1 MAIKRDEQGN
11 LVVDG
16 KVVPKYT
23 EQLYLRRGVC
33 ECSPADKAEFIA
45 KAEPDK
51 VQEMDQPYDAHITM
65 AGGEVRR
72 NDKVLKDLPE
82 HPECMIPEKLER
94 AEVKV
99 DGCAD
104 ATMYDLMGVN
114 YDPGEVVEDE
124 PIEEQ
129 K

>member
-23 EQLYLRRGVC
+23 EQLYLRRGVG
-33 ECSPADKAEFIA
+33 AVGDKAEFPA
-45 KAEPDK
+45 KAEADK
-51 VQEMDQPYDAHITM
+51 VQKMEQPYDAHITM

-94 AEVKV
+94 V
-99 DGCAD
+99 DVAVNAGATD
-104 ATMYDLMGVN
+104 AVTHDLMGVN

>member
-23 EQLYLRRGVC
+23 EQLYLRRGVG
-33 ECSPADKAEFIA
+33 AVGDKAEFPA
-45 KAEPDK
+45 KAEADEVQKMK
-51 VQEMDQPYDAHITM
+51 VPYDAHITM

-72 NDKVLKDLPE
+72 NDKVLKDLPK
-82 HPECMIPEKLER
+82 HPECMVPEKLER
-94 AEVKV
+94 V
-99 DGCAD
+99 DVAVNAGATD
-104 ATMYDLMGVN
+104 AVTHDLMGVN

>member
-23 EQLYLRRGVC
+23 EQLYLRRGVGGVG
-33 ECSPADKAEFIA
+33 DKAEFPA
-45 KAEPDK
+45 KAEADK
-51 VQEMDQPYDAHITM
+51 VQDMDQPYDAHITM

-94 AEVKV
+94 VNVKV
-99 DGCAD
+99 NAGDAD
-104 ATMYDLMGVN
+104 ETMYDLIGVN
-114 YDPGEVVEDE
+114 YDPGEVVKDE

>member
-23 EQLYLRRGVC
+23 EQLYLRRGVG
-33 ECSPADKAEFIA
+33 AVGDKAEFPA

-94 AEVKV
+94 VDVKV
-99 DGCAD
+99 NAGAAD
-104 ATMYDLMGVN
+104 ETMYDLIGVN
-114 YDPGEVVEDE
+114 YDPGEVVKDE

>member
-23 EQLYLRRGVC
+23 EQLYLRRGVGG
-33 ECSPADKAEFIA
+33 EGDKAEFIA
-45 KAEPDK
+45 KAEADK
-51 VQEMDQPYDAHITM
+51 VQKMEQPYDAHITM

-94 AEVKV
+94 VDVKV
-99 DGCAD
+99 NAGDAD
-104 ATMYDLMGVN
+104 ETMYDLIGVN
-114 YDPGEVVEDE
+114 YDPGEVVKDE

>member
-23 EQLYLRRGVC
+23 EQLYLRRGVGGVG
-33 ECSPADKAEFIA
+33 DKAEFPA

-51 VQEMDQPYDAHITM
+51 VQDMEQPYDAHITM

-72 NDKVLKDLPE
+72 NDKVLKDLPP
-82 HPECMIPEKLER
+82 HPECMVPEKLER
-94 AEVKV
+94 PEVKV
-99 DGCAD
+99 NTGEQADGQKPSTTTGCPQVQ
-104 ATMYDLMGVN
+104 G
-114 YDPGEVVEDE
+114 P
-124 PIEEQ
+124 EEQ

>member
-23 EQLYLRRGVC
+23 EQLYLRRGVGGVG
-33 ECSPADKAEFIA
+33 DKAEFIA
-45 KAEPDK
+45 KAEADK

-65 AGGEVRR
+65 AGGEVKR

-82 HPECMIPEKLER
+82 HPECMVPEKLER
-94 AEVKV
+94 V
-99 DGCAD
+99 DVTVNAGED
-104 ATMYDLMGVN
+104 AAMYDLMGVN

>member
-23 EQLYLRRGVC
+23 EQLYLRRGVG
-33 ECSPADKAEFIA
+33 AVGDKAEFPA

-94 AEVKV
+94 VDIKV
-99 DGCAD
+99 ETGKKD
-104 ATMYDLMGVN
+104 ASK
-114 YDPGEVVEDE
+114 DPAQTTTECPQIQG
-124 PIEEQ
+124 PKEQ
-129 K
+129 A

>member
-23 EQLYLRRGVC
+23 EQLYLRRGVGGVG
-33 ECSPADKAEFIA
+33 DKAEFIA
-45 KAEPDK
+45 KAEADK

-72 NDKVLKDLPE
+72 NDKVLKDLPA
-82 HPECMIPEKLER
+82 HPECMVPEKLER
-94 AEVKV
+94 VDVKV
-99 DGCAD
+99 NAGQGEASTTGCPQIPTTHQEDGQE
-104 ATMYDLMGVN
+104 G
-114 YDPGEVVEDE
+114 
-124 PIEEQ
+124 
-129 K
+129 

>member
-23 EQLYLRRGVC
+23 EQLYLRRGVG
-33 ECSPADKAEFIA
+33 AVGDKAEFPA

-82 HPECMIPEKLER
+82 HPECMIPEKLKR
-94 AEVKV
+94 VDVKV
-99 DGCAD
+99 DAGAAD
-104 ATMYDLMGVN
+104 ETMYDLIGVN
-114 YDPGEVVEDE
+114 YDPGEVVKDE

>member
-33 ECSPADKAEFIA
+33 ECSPADKAEFPA

-114 YDPGEVVEDE
+114 YDPGDVVEDE